1 MVCEAVVQIL
11 VALLNVGLAPV
22 FLPDLNNKV
31 LQEAVLETLAGRD
44 DLIVIPVVQP
54 VAELELLREFA
65 EVPQGGWFEMSLLQ
79 LLTGFLELPGS

>member
-1 MVCEAVVQIL
+1 MIGETMVQVL

-31 LQEAVLETLAGRD
+31 LQEAVLEAFAGRD
-44 DLIVIPVVQP
+44 YLIVIPVVKP

-65 EVPQGGWFEMSLLQ
+65 EVPQGGWL
-79 LLTGFLELPGS
+79 

>member
-31 LQEAVLETLAGRD
+31 LQEAVLEAFAGRD
-44 DLIVIPVVQP
+44 YLIVIPVVEP
-54 VAELELLREFA
+54 VAELEFLREFA
-65 EVPQGGWFEMSLLQ
+65 EVPQGGWL
-79 LLTGFLELPGS
+79 